1 MIIEREGHGVVC
13 VYGGGVVEEEI
24 SIEFML
30 MRCLFAIGSGVFV
43 PYAARNGDSF
53 FSRFQNTE
61 YYMTADICMMREA
74 YKI

>member
-1 MIIEREGHGVVC
+1 MITEREVHGVVC

-43 PYAARNGDSF
+43 RSAERGQFF
-53 FSRFQNTE
+53 FSFSE
-61 YYMTADICMMREA
+61 YRILYDC
-74 YKI
+74 